1 MKREEGKRQTG
12 TDHSQSA
19 LLDML
24 IRELQLVP
32 VVLDRPA
39 PDQPVRRSAAALTG
53 E

>member
-12 TDHSQSA
+12 IDHSQSA

-32 VVLDRPA
+32 VVPDRPA
-39 PDQPVRRSAAALTG
+39 PDQPMRRSAAVSSG